1 MSKSKADELLA
12 AIQQK
17 SPLRE
22 REDAAPPT
30 PAVAPSI
37 QKASRKVTSAVKPS
51 RSRAGKPV
59 QVWFHDED
67 GKLVRELSAWVAGQ
81 GERTNDSLILRS
93 ALRVAKTDAAFLKA
107 FREAAQLDGRL
118 KRHRD
123 I

>member
-1 MSKSKADELLA
+1 MSKSKTDELLA

-22 REDAAPPT
+22 PEAATPPP
-30 PAVAPSI
+30 PATSEPAP
-37 QKASRKVTSAVKPS
+37 KASRKTTAAKPS
-51 RSRAGKPV
+51 KGRVGKPV

-67 GKLVRELSAWVAGQ
+67 GKIVRELSAWVAGQ

-93 ALRVAKTDAAFLKA
+93 ALRVARTDAAFLKA

>member
-1 MSKSKADELLA
+1 MSKSSKTDELLA

-17 SPLRE
+17 SPVRE
-22 REDAAPPT
+22 PEEAPPS
-30 PAVAPSI
+30 PAVEPPP
-37 QKASRKVTSAVKPS
+37 KASRKTTNAPKPS
-51 RSRAGKPV
+51 RGRAGKPV

-67 GKLVRELSAWVAGQ
+67 GKIVRELSAWVAGQ

-93 ALRVAKTDAAFLKA
+93 ALRVARTDAAFLKA